1 MVLGEKDVFV
11 NNVSAKDWH
20 AKTASK
26 IKTLR
31 LMAGAYHELTKEPN
45 NNVLFEASLK
55 FMGDRLVA
63 SGTDSATQS
72 FGIFKHESVRYYK
85 PRSLLQRKKF
95 WLYILVVTYFVIGF
109 LLALNRKRKML
120 LLTWPKS
127 LF

>member
-1 MVLGEKDVFV
+1 MIVGNLA
-11 NNVSAKDWH
+11 AKAWH
-20 AKTASK
+20 AQTSSK

>member
-11 NNVSAKDWH
+11 NNASAKDWH

-55 FMGDRLVA
+55 FMGDRLFA
-63 SGTDSATQS
+63 KGPEGSAQS
-72 FGIFKHESVRYYK
+72 FGVFKHETVRYYK

-95 WLYILVVTYFVIGF
+95 WLYILVVGYFIVGL
-109 LLALNRKRKML
+109 LLAFIRKKKML
-120 LLTWPKS
+120 LIAWPKS